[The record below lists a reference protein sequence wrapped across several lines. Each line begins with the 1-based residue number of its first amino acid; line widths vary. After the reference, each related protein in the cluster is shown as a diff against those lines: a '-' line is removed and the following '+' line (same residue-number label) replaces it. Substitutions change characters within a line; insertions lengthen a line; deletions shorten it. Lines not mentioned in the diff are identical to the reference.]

1 MSESESSSAIAQD
14 PAGISLRASVRR
26 NAVALISLCVALF
39 STSYNTWRNQATEA
53 HRNVREAS
61 FKLLEQA
68 GELQQLMQHRYY
80 GGDHSQMNWIA
91 GWGHATLIRDMA
103 PLVSPAVQARA
114 DAVFAEWKAHADE
127 LESGQGDSAQRI
139 ESAIDQLSGEIRNE
153 LLALH

>member
-1 MSESESSSAIAQD
+1 M
-14 PAGISLRASVRR
+14 RASVRR
-26 NAVALISLCVALF
+26 NAVALISLSVALF

-80 GGDHSQMNWIA
+80 GGDHTQMNWIA

-103 PLVSPAVQARA
+103 PLVSPAVQTRA
-114 DAVFAEWKAHADE
+114 DANALKPEPAPRFRQANRR
-127 LESGQGDSAQRI
+127 QGDDGHHA
-139 ESAIDQLSGEIRNE
+139 E
-153 LLALH
+153 LD

>member
-1 MSESESSSAIAQD
+1 MNT
-14 PAGISLRASVRR
+14 PAPAPAREPSIEGSLRASVRR
-26 NAVALISLCVALF
+26 NAVALISLAVALF
-39 STSYNTWRNQATEA
+39 STSYNTWRNQSTEA
-53 HRNVREAS
+53 HRNVREAA
-61 FKLLEQA
+61 FKLIEQA

-103 PLVSPAVQARA
+103 PLVSPSVQQRA
-114 DAVFAEWKAHADE
+114 DALFIEWKAHAGE

-139 ESAIDQLSGEIRNE
+139 DTAIDKLTGEIRGE

>member
-1 MSESESSSAIAQD
+1 MNTPAPASD
-14 PAGISLRASVRR
+14 PAAPSRVLAAVRR
-26 NAVALISLCVALF
+26 NAVALISLSVALF

-61 FKLLEQA
+61 FKLLEEC
-68 GELQQLMQHRYY
+68 GELQQLAQHRYY

-103 PLVSPAVQARA
+103 PLVSKDVQARA
-114 DAVFAEWKAHADE
+114 DALFAAWKENAGE
-127 LESGQGDSAQRI
+127 LESGQGDSAQRV
-139 ESAIDQLSGEIRNE
+139 ETAIDALTGEVRGE